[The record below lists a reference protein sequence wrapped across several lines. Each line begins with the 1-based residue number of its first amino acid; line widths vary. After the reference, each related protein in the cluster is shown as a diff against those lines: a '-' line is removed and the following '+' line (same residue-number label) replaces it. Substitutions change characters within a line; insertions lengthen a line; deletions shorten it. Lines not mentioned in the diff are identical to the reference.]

1 MNYICVHLLE
11 VSHRTR
17 DYIEI
22 APIIFKWI
30 DTTQINWYV
39 FIYQHLMIDK
49 LHSTIDK
56 VFLSIFIGEIE
67 QKLWIAIYTKVNQTD
82 DVLNL
87 DENLP
92 RY

>member
-1 MNYICVHLLE
+1 
-11 VSHRTR
+11 
-17 DYIEI
+17 
-22 APIIFKWI
+22 
-30 DTTQINWYV
+30 
-39 FIYQHLMIDK
+39 MIDK

-56 VFLSIFIGEIE
+56 VFLSIFTGEIQ